1 KVFSAKDRFH
11 IGQIGM
17 QIPLYRSALQ
27 SKVKAIKMMEDI
39 HSERVA
45 METKSLQSASM
56 IYLENRK
63 NMMSS
68 IDIFRSDQ
76 LTASEAA
83 IQLIKQKYI
92 AGDIDFM
99 EFTILSN
106 NFINA
111 RKDYVELLRAFHLNE
126 INLKYLQK

>member
-1 KVFSAKDRFH
+1 
-11 IGQIGM
+11 
-17 QIPLYRSALQ
+17 
-27 SKVKAIKMMEDI
+27 
-39 HSERVA
+39 
-45 METKSLQSASM
+45 
-56 IYLENRK
+56 
-63 NMMSS
+63 MSN

-126 INLKYLQK
+126 INLKYLQNEESKSTLFKPSHMNISINACSFWC